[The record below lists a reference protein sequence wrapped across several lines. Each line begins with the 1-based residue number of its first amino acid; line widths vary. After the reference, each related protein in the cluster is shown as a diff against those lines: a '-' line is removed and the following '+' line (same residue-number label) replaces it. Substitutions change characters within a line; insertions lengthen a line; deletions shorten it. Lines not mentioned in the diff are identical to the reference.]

1 MRPRQAACRRH
12 DEHGKQEDQHKQ
24 LYITVVPWKDAL
36 TDRGS
41 RQRRRLFAGM
51 HDERPTLENPVA
63 DCIQSFGR
71 AGKEMSKAVQ
81 LEPVDRISRLRVDET
96 EGIMRLKKKW

>member
-1 MRPRQAACRRH
+1 M
-12 DEHGKQEDQHKQ
+12 HG
-24 LYITVVPWKDAL
+24 
-36 TDRGS
+36 
-41 RQRRRLFAGM
+41 
-51 HDERPTLENPVA
+51 ERPTLENPVA

-71 AGKEMSKAVQ
+71 AGKEVSKAVQ